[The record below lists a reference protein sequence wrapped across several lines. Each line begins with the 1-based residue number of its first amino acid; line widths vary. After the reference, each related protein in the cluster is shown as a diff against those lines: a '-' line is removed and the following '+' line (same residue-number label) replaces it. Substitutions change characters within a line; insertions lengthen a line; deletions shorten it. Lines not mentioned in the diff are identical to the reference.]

1 MFFLLTRHALAANP
15 DARLLDAEKKL
26 EQLAR
31 GMGAEVRA
39 VRAVGGWKPKS
50 TPTQKMRFLTM
61 GDPQVTM
68 ASIVM

>member
-1 MFFLLTRHALAANP
+1 MFFLLTRHALAANQ

-31 GMGAEVRA
+31 GMGAE

>member
-1 MFFLLTRHALAANP
+1 MFFLLTRHALAVNQ

-39 VRAVGGWKPKS
+39 VGGWKPKPPPPEEWLWIN
-50 TPTQKMRFLTM
+50 TY
-61 GDPQVTM
+61 
-68 ASIVM
+68 